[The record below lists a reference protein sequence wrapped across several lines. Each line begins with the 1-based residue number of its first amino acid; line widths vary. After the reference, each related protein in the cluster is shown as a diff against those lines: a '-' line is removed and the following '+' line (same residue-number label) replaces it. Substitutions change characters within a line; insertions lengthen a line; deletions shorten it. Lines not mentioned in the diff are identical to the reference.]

1 MMEEGNLELNV
12 VMYNTIIDSLCK
24 DKLVTEALNFLF
36 EMKNRGIWSNVFHL
50 QLFNLGLMQFISFV
64 GRR

>member
-50 QLFNLGLMQFISFV
+50 QLFNLGLMQFISLG